1 MMMEH
6 LGEVEC
12 GKAIDQAVMDA
23 LATGKLGDLS
33 TRSGVSTQES
43 GDLVASLL

>member
-1 MMMEH
+1 MEH
-6 LGEVEC
+6 LGEMEC

-33 TRSGVSTQES
+33 TRSGVATTKS
-43 GDLVASLL
+43 GDLVASLIK